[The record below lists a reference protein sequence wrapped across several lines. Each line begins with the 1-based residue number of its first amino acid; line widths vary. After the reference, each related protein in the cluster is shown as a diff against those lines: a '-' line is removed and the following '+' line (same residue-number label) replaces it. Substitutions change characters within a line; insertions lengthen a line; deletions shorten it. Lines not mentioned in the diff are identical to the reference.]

1 MRIVRVLLGALVV
14 LLVIIFALSN
24 RQPVQLGFWPTGLT
38 WEVPL
43 SLAVLTVA
51 ALFFL
56 GGALLG
62 WSGTLAQRR
71 RARRAEAA
79 LRVIEAQRPAA
90 AVPGFVSAPQILPPD
105 G

>member
-1 MRIVRVLLGALVV
+1 MRLLRLLLGAVVV
-14 LLVIIFALSN
+14 LLVVIFALSN
-24 RQPVQLGFWPTGLT
+24 RQLVQLGFWPTGLT
-38 WEVPL
+38 WQVPL

-71 RARRAEAA
+71 RARRAETA
-79 LRVIEAQRPAA
+79 LRVVEAQRPAQ
-90 AVPGFVSAPQILPPD
+90 PGGVAPQILPP
-105 G
+105 GA